1 MSCAWGIHR
10 VGLVFIVYGVVD
22 SICSFSFGFIIKR
35 VGRVPFFVAAA
46 ALNYAAI
53 IAFYQWLPRPDEA
66 YGFFLVAA
74 AWGAADAVWQTQIN
88 ALYGVIFPDTA
99 EAAFSNY
106 RLWESLGYAI
116 AFVTAE
122 LLCLSHKVDILIGVL
137 TVGMVGYL
145 IIELMERRRARGT
158 LKVNNE

>member
-10 VGLVFIVYGVVD
+10 VGLTFIVYGIVD
-22 SICSFSFGFIIKR
+22 SICSFSFGFVIKR
-35 VGRVPFFVAAA
+35 VGRVPLFVAAA
-46 ALNYAAI
+46 LLNYAALI
-53 IAFYQWLPRPDEA
+53 TFYHWLPRPDEA
-66 YGFFLVAA
+66 FGFFLLAA

-116 AFVTAE
+116 GFINAE
-122 LLCLSHKVDILIGVL
+122 LMCLRHKVDLLLGVL
-137 TVGMVGYL
+137 TVGMLGYL
-145 IIELMERRRARGT
+145 AIELLERRRARGS
-158 LKVNNE
+158 LKVSSE